1 MREKSRI
8 TYHESRIK
16 RTHMTK
22 KQGAYAQAGV
32 DIEAGHQATQLMKTA
47 VQATF
52 GPEVLSDVGN
62 FGGLYSAI
70 ALKEMKSPVLV
81 ASTDGVGTKTMVA
94 AAMNR
99 WDTIGQDIVNH
110 SLNDILVQGAQPI
123 FFLDYVASSKLDP
136 QKIADVVGGAA
147 KACQEANCALLG
159 GETAEMPGV
168 YQPGE
173 LDLVGTIIGVVD
185 KEHVINGR
193 SIQAGDII
201 LGLPSSGLHTNGYTL
216 ARTVLAELDWNTPY
230 PTLGKTVGEALLAVH
245 RSYLSHIRQL
255 WFAGIDIHGL
265 AHITGGGLIDNPPR
279 IFPAGLGAT
288 LNQGSWPILPIFGLI
303 QQLGTIPDAEMHHVF
318 NMGLGMLVIVPPEQA
333 ELALKTL
340 GDDIYQVGE
349 MVEGEK
355 KVVIS

>member
-1 MREKSRI
+1 
-8 TYHESRIK
+8 
-16 RTHMTK
+16 MTK
-22 KQGAYAQAGV
+22 SAYAQAGV
-32 DIEAGHQATQLMKTA
+32 DIAAGHQATQLMKTA

-62 FGGLYSAI
+62 FGGLYSAM
-70 ALKEMKSPVLV
+70 ALKDMTSPVLV

-136 QKIADVVGGAA
+136 QKIAAVVGGAA
-147 KACQEANCALLG
+147 KACQEAGCALLG

-168 YQPGE
+168 YLPGE
-173 LDLVGTIIGVVD
+173 LDLVGTIVGVVD
-185 KEHVINGR
+185 GERVINGR

-201 LGLPSSGLHTNGYTL
+201 LGIPSSGLHTNGFTL
-216 ARTVLAELDWNTPY
+216 ARTVLGQIDWHTTHPELGQTP
-230 PTLGKTVGEALLAVH
+230 GDALLAVH
-245 RSYLSHIRQL
+245 RSYLSQIRQL
-255 WFAGIDIHGL
+255 WTAGVDIHGL

-279 IFPAGLGAT
+279 IFPDGLGAK
-288 LNQGSWPILPIFGLI
+288 LNLGSWPILPIFRLI
-303 QQLGTIPDAEMHHVF
+303 QQLGSIPNAEMHHVF
-318 NMGLGMLVIVPPEQA
+318 NMGLGMLVIVSPEQA
-333 ELALKTL
+333 ELVKKSL
-340 GDDIYQVGE
+340 GDDVYQVGE

>member
-1 MREKSRI
+1 
-8 TYHESRIK
+8 
-16 RTHMTK
+16 MTK
-22 KQGAYAQAGV
+22 GAYAQAGV
-32 DIEAGHQATQLMKTA
+32 DIAAGHEATKLMKTA

-62 FGGLYSAI
+62 FGGLYSAL

-123 FFLDYVASSKLDP
+123 FFLDYVASSKLEP
-136 QKIADVVGGAA
+136 EKIAAVVSGAA
-147 KACQEANCALLG
+147 KACQEADCALLG

-168 YQPGE
+168 YQDGE
-173 LDLVGTIIGVVD
+173 LDLVGTIVGIVD
-185 KEHVINGR
+185 KEYVVNGR
-193 SIQAGDII
+193 SIQAGDVI
-201 LGLPSSGLHTNGYTL
+201 LGLPASGLHTNGYTL
-216 ARTVLAELDWNTPY
+216 ARTVLADLDWHEPHADLGETP
-230 PTLGKTVGEALLAVH
+230 GEALLAVH
-245 RSYLSHIRQL
+245 RSYLKEIRKL
-255 WFAGIDIHGL
+255 WFAGVGVRGL

-279 IFPAGLGAT
+279 IFPDGLGAT
-288 LNQGSWPILPIFGLI
+288 LKRGSWPIPPIFTLI
-303 QQLGTIPDAEMHHVF
+303 QQLGNIPDDEMHHVF
-318 NMGLGMLVIVPPEQA
+318 NMGLGMLVIVPAEQV
-333 ELALKTL
+333 ELAKKTL
-340 GDDIYQVGE
+340 GDDVYEVGV